1 MINGIGVKDSLD
13 FEHQKNKALNQYT
26 ADGKL
31 RYGNSKK
38 LENIKQDYLG
48 NNKLPDILEIEEK
61 ANNRSAAEEELKRFR
76 EQALEK
82 LPYF

>member
-13 FEHQKNKALNQYT
+13 FEHQKNKALAQYT

-38 LENIKQDYLG
+38 MENIKQDYING
-48 NNKLPDILEIEEK
+48 GNKLPNIKEIEEK
-61 ANNRSAAEEELKRFR
+61 ANQRNAAEEELKKFR
-76 EQALEK
+76 E
-82 LPYF
+82 